1 MAPGGSCDPRRQKQH
16 RDAGTAT
23 AEFAVVMP
31 AIVLLIIVLTGA
43 AAVGFSQLRAFDA
56 ARSAAR
62 EIARGEPQAAVVT
75 EAKKHAG
82 HASEVLVRSEGGYST
97 VTVTIELPTAIIFLT
112 EVEAKATARTEGN
125 RSTTS
130 EALGQPTS
138 GRLP

>member
-1 MAPGGSCDPRRQKQH
+1 MATGCSCGPRRQKQH

-23 AEFAVVMP
+23 AEFAVVLP
-31 AIVLLIIVLTGA
+31 AVVLLIIVLTGA

-82 HASEVLVRSEGGYST
+82 KASAVLVRSESGYST
-97 VTVTIELPTAIIFLT
+97 VTVTIELPAAIIFIN
-112 EVEAKATARTEGN
+112 EVEASATARTEGS
-125 RSTTS
+125 RPTAG
-130 EALGQPTS
+130 EALRRHDTNEMP
-138 GRLP
+138 

>member
-1 MAPGGSCDPRRQKQH
+1 MATGCSCEPRRSKRH

-31 AIVLLIIVLTGA
+31 AIVLLIVVLAGA

-82 HASEVLVRSEGGYST
+82 QASEVLVRSEGGYST
-97 VTVTIELPTAIIFLT
+97 VTVTIELPAAIIFLN
-112 EVEAKATARTEGN
+112 EVEAAATARTEGD
-125 RSTTS
+125 RSSTS
-130 EALGQPTS
+130 EAQ
-138 GRLP
+138 RLPAAGALS

>member
-1 MAPGGSCDPRRQKQH
+1 MARGGSRQRQRGRD

-31 AIVLLIIVLTGA
+31 AVVLLIVLLTGA

-62 EIARGEPQAAVVT
+62 EIARGEPRAAVVS

-82 HASEVLVRSEGGYST
+82 ESSSVRVRADGGYSV
-97 VTVTIELPTAIIFLT
+97 VTVTIELPAAIFFLD
-112 EVEAKATARTEGN
+112 AIDAHATARFEGD
-125 RSTTS
+125 RSGPS
-130 EALGQPTS
+130 
-138 GRLP
+138 

>member
-1 MAPGGSCDPRRQKQH
+1 
-16 RDAGTAT
+16 
-23 AEFAVVMP
+23 MP

-82 HASEVLVRSEGGYST
+82 QASEVLVRSEGGYST
-97 VTVTIELPTAIIFLT
+97 VTVTIELPAAIIFIN
-112 EVEAKATARTEGN
+112 EVEAEATARTEGD

-130 EALGQPTS
+130 EALGPHTS
-138 GRLP
+138 GGLP

>member
-1 MAPGGSCDPRRQKQH
+1 MATGCSCDPRRRKQH

-82 HASEVLVRSEGGYST
+82 QASEVLVRSEGGYST
-97 VTVTIELPTAIIFLT
+97 VTVTIELPTAIIFLN
-112 EVEAKATARTEGN
+112 EVEAEATARTEGN
-125 RSTTS
+125 RSTTG
-130 EALGQPTS
+130 EALGLPIS
-138 GRLP
+138 GGLP

>member
-1 MAPGGSCDPRRQKQH
+1 
-16 RDAGTAT
+16 
-23 AEFAVVMP
+23 MP

-82 HASEVLVRSEGGYST
+82 QASEVLVRSEGGYST
-97 VTVTIELPTAIIFLT
+97 VTVTIELPAAIIFIN
-112 EVEAKATARTEGN
+112 EVEAEATARTEGD
-125 RSTTS
+125 RSTIS
-130 EALGQPTS
+130 EALGPHTS
-138 GRLP
+138 GGLP

>member
-1 MAPGGSCDPRRQKQH
+1 MATGCSCDPRRRKQH

-82 HASEVLVRSEGGYST
+82 QASEVLVRSDGGYST
-97 VTVTIELPTAIIFLT
+97 VTVTIELPTAIIFLS
-112 EVEAKATARTEGN
+112 EVEAEATARTEGS
-125 RSTTS
+125 RSTS
-130 EALGQPTS
+130 EVAMGEHRSGQTP
-138 GRLP
+138 

>member
-1 MAPGGSCDPRRQKQH
+1 MATGCSCDPRRGTQH

-82 HASEVLVRSEGGYST
+82 QASEVLVRSDGGYST
-97 VTVTIELPTAIIFLT
+97 VTVTIELPAAIIFLN
-112 EVEAKATARTEGN
+112 EVEAEATARTEGG
-125 RSTTS
+125 RSTTG
-130 EALGQPTS
+130 EALGLPSS
-138 GRLP
+138 GGLP

>member
-1 MAPGGSCDPRRQKQH
+1 MATGCSCDRRRKQH
-16 RDAGTAT
+16 WDAGTAT

-75 EAKKHAG
+75 EAKKRAG
-82 HASEVLVRSEGGYST
+82 QASEVLVRSEGGYST
-97 VTVTIELPTAIIFLT
+97 VTVTIELPTAIIFIN
-112 EVEAKATARTEGN
+112 EVEAEATARTEGD
-125 RSTTS
+125 RSTAS
-130 EALGQPTS
+130 EALGQHIS
-138 GRLP
+138 GGLS

>member
-1 MAPGGSCDPRRQKQH
+1 MATGCSCDLRREKQH

-62 EIARGEPQAAVVT
+62 EIARGEPQAAVVS

-82 HASEVLVRSEGGYST
+82 KASEVLVRSEGGYST
-97 VTVTIELPTAIIFLT
+97 VTITIELPAAIVFLS
-112 EVEAKATARTEGN
+112 EVEAAATARTEGS
-125 RSTTS
+125 RSTAA
-130 EALGQPTS
+130 EAQGQHTS
-138 GRLP
+138 GGPP

>member
-1 MAPGGSCDPRRQKQH
+1 MARGGSRQQQRGRD

-31 AIVLLIIVLTGA
+31 AVVLLIVLLTGA

-62 EIARGEPQAAVVT
+62 EIARGEPRAAVVS

-82 HASEVLVRSEGGYST
+82 ESSSVRVRADGGYSV
-97 VTVTIELPTAIIFLT
+97 VTVTIELPAAIFFLDA
-112 EVEAKATARTEGN
+112 VDAHATARFEGD
-125 RSTTS
+125 RSGPS
-130 EALGQPTS
+130 
-138 GRLP
+138 